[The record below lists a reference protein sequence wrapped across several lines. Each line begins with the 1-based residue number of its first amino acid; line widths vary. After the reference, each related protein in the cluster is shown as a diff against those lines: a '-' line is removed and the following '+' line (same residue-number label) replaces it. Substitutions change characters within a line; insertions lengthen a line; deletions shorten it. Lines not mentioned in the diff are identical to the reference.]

1 MDFLSVQKAAVYH
14 QQRLVFIVARHAFRY
29 IFCQPDDMPFKTDE
43 SKRIDMAL
51 AICAANY
58 GLADGSFDYSL
69 ADGTILFRLTSSY
82 RGIALSEE
90 LLEYMLMVAVST
102 VNEYNNKFFM
112 ISEGELT
119 VQQFIES
126 EQASD

>member
-1 MDFLSVQKAAVYH
+1 MQVKDSKDSTRVYPAVQ
-14 QQRLVFIVARHAFRY
+14 QI
-29 IFCQPDDMPFKTDE
+29 
-43 SKRIDMAL
+43 S
-51 AICAANY
+51 ICR
-58 GLADGSFDYSL
+58 
-69 ADGTILFRLTSSY
+69 TILILTKTSY
-82 RGIALSEE
+82 RGNALSEE